1 MNRILLVAALLF
13 SSGLLFA
20 AQTQPAGS
28 SFLDPRSA
36 ETAPENAQ
44 AANAH
49 EDELYSSATN
59 ALNDGQYEQAV
70 SGFDQVVKIHGRK
83 ADGALYWKAYAL
95 YKLSRNT
102 ESLSALN
109 DLRKNYPQSRWLRDA
124 QALRIEIR
132 GPSSQDADPSAEQD
146 EETALI
152 ALNSIMQSD
161 PEKGLPLAQK
171 LLQGNKSLRFK
182 EKVLFILAQ
191 SSSDKAQEVVVST
204 AKGTA
209 DPKLQVYA
217 IRQLAIAGGHRN
229 GQALRDIYTASTN
242 PEVKKQ
248 VLRSFIINGDKEGL
262 LSIIQQEK
270 SPELRR
276 EGIRQLGPM
285 GASSELR
292 QIYKEHSD
300 AETKEAVL
308 QAMGVAGD
316 SQDLIEIAKTETDPE
331 IRERAIRNV
340 GIFGGDAALP
350 ALTSIYNSNADTET
364 KKHIIRALFVHGAA
378 KEMVALARKETNPE
392 LKKEIVRNLALMD
405 SPEVRDYMME
415 ILNK

>member
-70 SGFDQVVKIHGRK
+70 SGFDQVVKIRGRK

-95 YKLSRNT
+95 HRLSRNT
-102 ESLSALN
+102 ESLSAL
-109 DLRKNYPQSRWLRDA
+109 DELRKNYPQSRWLRDA

-132 GPSSQDADPSAEQD
+132 GPSGQETDPSAEED
-146 EETALI
+146 EEMGLI

-161 PEKGLPLAQK
+161 PEKGLVLAQK

-191 SSSDKAQEVVVST
+191 SSSEKAQEVVVAT

-229 GQALRDIYTASTN
+229 DQALRDIYAASTN

-248 VLRSFIINGDKEGL
+248 VLRSFIINGDKEGVMN
-262 LSIIQQEK
+262 IIRHET
-270 SPELRR
+270 SPDLKR
-276 EGIRQLGPM
+276 EAIRQLGPM

-292 QIYKEHSD
+292 QIYKEQSD
-300 AETKEAVL
+300 AETKEAIL

-331 IRERAIRNV
+331 IRSRAIRNV

-350 ALTSIYNSNADTET
+350 ALTSIYNSNADIDT

>member
-70 SGFDQVVKIHGRK
+70 SGFDQVVKIRGRK

-95 YKLSRNT
+95 HRLSRNT
-102 ESLSALN
+102 ESLSAL
-109 DLRKNYPQSRWLRDA
+109 DELRKNYPQSRWLRDA

-132 GPSSQDADPSAEQD
+132 GPSGQETDPSAEED
-146 EETALI
+146 EEMGLI

-161 PEKGLPLAQK
+161 PEKGLVLAQK

-191 SSSDKAQEVVVST
+191 SSSEKAQEVVVAT

-229 GQALRDIYTASTN
+229 DQALRDIYAASTN

-248 VLRSFIINGDKEGL
+248 VLRSFIINGDKEGVMN
-262 LSIIQQEK
+262 IIRHET
-270 SPELRR
+270 SPDLKR
-276 EGIRQLGPM
+276 EAIRQLGPM

-292 QIYKEHSD
+292 QIYKEQSD
-300 AETKEAVL
+300 AETKEAIL

-331 IRERAIRNV
+331 IRSRAIRNV

-350 ALTSIYNSNADTET
+350 ALTSIYNSNADIDT

-405 SPEVRDYMME
+405 SPEVRDYMMQ

>member
-36 ETAPENAQ
+36 ETTPENAQ

-70 SGFDQVVKIHGRK
+70 SGFDQVVKIRGRK

-95 YKLSRNT
+95 HRLSRNT
-102 ESLSALN
+102 ESLSAL
-109 DLRKNYPQSRWLRDA
+109 DELRKNYPQSRWLRDA

-132 GPSSQDADPSAEQD
+132 GPSGQETDPSAEED
-146 EETALI
+146 EEMGLI

-161 PEKGLPLAQK
+161 PEKGLVLAQK

-191 SSSDKAQEVVVST
+191 SSSEKAQEVVVAT

-217 IRQLAIAGGHRN
+217 IRRLAIAGGHRN
-229 GQALRDIYTASTN
+229 DQALRDIYAASTN

-248 VLRSFIINGDKEGL
+248 VLRSFIINGDKEGVMN
-262 LSIIQQEK
+262 IIRHET
-270 SPELRR
+270 SPDLKR
-276 EGIRQLGPM
+276 EAIRQLGPM

-292 QIYKEHSD
+292 QIYKEQSD
-300 AETKEAVL
+300 AETKEAIL

-331 IRERAIRNV
+331 IRSRAIRNV

-350 ALTSIYNSNADTET
+350 ALTSIYNSNADIDT

>member
-1 MNRILLVAALLF
+1 MNRILFVAALFF

-36 ETAPENAQ
+36 ETTPESAQ
-44 AANAH
+44 AVNAH

-59 ALNDGQYEQAV
+59 ALNDGQYDQAI
-70 SGFDQVVKIHGRK
+70 SGFDQVAKIRGRK

-95 YKLSRNT
+95 HRLARNT
-102 ESLSALN
+102 ESVSAL
-109 DLRKNYPQSRWLRDA
+109 DELRKSYPQSRWLRDA

-132 GPSSQDADPSAEQD
+132 GASGREADPKAEDDD
-146 EETALI
+146 EMKAL

-161 PEKGLPLAQK
+161 PDRGVELAQK
-171 LLQGNKSLRFK
+171 LLQGNSSLKLKDRA
-182 EKVLFILAQ
+182 LFVLAQ
-191 SSSDKAQEVVVST
+191 SDSPKAPQVLLSI
-204 AKGTA
+204 AK
-209 DPKLQVYA
+209 DNNQPELQTKA
-217 IRQLAIAGGHRN
+217 IHWLAVGGGKNTHV
-229 GQALRDIYTASTN
+229 LRDIYLASSDIK
-242 PEVKKQ
+242 VKKQ
-248 VLRSFIINGDKEGL
+248 VLRSFIITGDKEGL
-262 LSIIQQEK
+262 LSILQQEK

-285 GASSELR
+285 GAGPELR
-292 QIYKEHSD
+292 QLYKEQSD
-300 AETKEAVL
+300 AETKEAIL
-308 QAMGVAGD
+308 QSMGVAGD
-316 SQDLIEIAKTETDPE
+316 AQGLIEIAKTETDPE
-331 IRERAIRNV
+331 IRSRAIRNV

-350 ALTSIYNSNADTET
+350 ALTSIYSSNADVET
-364 KKHIIRALFVHGAA
+364 KKQIIHALFVHGAA

-392 LKKEIVRNLALMD
+392 LKKEIVRNLSLMD

>member
-1 MNRILLVAALLF
+1 MNRILLVATLIF

-28 SFLDPRSA
+28 SFLDPRSP

-59 ALNDGQYEQAV
+59 ALNDGQYDQAIT
-70 SGFDQVVKIHGRK
+70 GFDQVAKIRGRK

-95 YKLSRNT
+95 HKLSRNT
-102 ESLSALN
+102 ESLSAL
-109 DLRKNYPQSRWLRDA
+109 DELKKNYPQSRWLRDA
-124 QALRIEIR
+124 QALRMEIR
-132 GPSSQDADPSAEQD
+132 GPSSQDVDPSAGED
-146 EETALI
+146 EEMALI

-161 PEKGLPLAQK
+161 PDRGAVLAQK
-171 LLQGNKSLRFK
+171 QLQSNKSLRFK
-182 EKVLFILAQ
+182 ERVLFILAQ
-191 SSSDKAQEVVVST
+191 SSSEKAQEVVVSL

-217 IRQLAIAGGHRN
+217 IRQLAVAGGHRN
-229 GQALRDIYTASTN
+229 GQALRDIYSASTN
-242 PEVKKQ
+242 PEVKRQ

-262 LSIIQQEK
+262 LNIIQQEK

-292 QIYKEHSD
+292 QLYKEQSD
-300 AETKEAVL
+300 AETKEAIL

-331 IRERAIRNV
+331 IRSRAIRNV
-340 GIFGGDAALP
+340 GIFGGEAALP
-350 ALTSIYNSNADTET
+350 ALTSIYNSNADIDT
-364 KKHIIRALFVHGAA
+364 KKQIIHALFVHGAA

-392 LKKEIVRNLALMD
+392 LKKEIVRNLSLMD

>member
-1 MNRILLVAALLF
+1 MNRILFVAALFF

-36 ETAPENAQ
+36 ETTSESAQ
-44 AANAH
+44 AVNAH

-59 ALNDGQYEQAV
+59 ALNDGQYEQAI
-70 SGFDQVVKIHGRK
+70 SGFDQVAKIRGRK

-95 YKLSRNT
+95 HRLARNT
-102 ESLSALN
+102 ESVSAL
-109 DLRKNYPQSRWLRDA
+109 DELRKSYPQSRWLRDA

-132 GPSSQDADPSAEQD
+132 GPSGQETDPGAEDD
-146 EETALI
+146 EEMALV

-161 PEKGLPLAQK
+161 PDRGIVAAQK
-171 LLQGNKSLRFK
+171 LLQSNRSLRFK
-182 EKVLFILAQ
+182 ERVLFILAQ
-191 SSSDKAQEVVVST
+191 SNSEKAQQVVVST

-217 IRQLAIAGGHRN
+217 IRQLAVAGGHRN
-229 GQALRDIYTASTN
+229 GQALRDIYSASTN

-248 VLRSFIINGDKEGL
+248 VLRSFIINGDKEAL
-262 LSIIQQEK
+262 LNIIQQEK
-270 SPELRR
+270 SPDLRR

-292 QIYKEHSD
+292 QLYKEQSD
-300 AETKEAVL
+300 AETKEAIL
-308 QAMGVAGD
+308 HAMGVAGD

-331 IRERAIRNV
+331 IRSRAIRNV
-340 GIFGGDAALP
+340 GIFGGDAAVS
-350 ALTSIYNSNADTET
+350 ALTSIYNSNADVET
-364 KKHIIRALFVHGAA
+364 KKQIIHALFVHGAA

-392 LKKEIVRNLALMD
+392 LKKEIVRNLSLMD

>member
-28 SFLDPRSA
+28 SFLEPRSA

-70 SGFDQVVKIHGRK
+70 SGFDQVVKIRGRK

-95 YKLSRNT
+95 HRLSRNT
-102 ESLSALN
+102 ESLSAL
-109 DLRKNYPQSRWLRDA
+109 DELRKNYPQSRWLRDA

-132 GPSSQDADPSAEQD
+132 GPSGQETDPSAEED
-146 EETALI
+146 EETGLI
-152 ALNSIMQSD
+152 ALNSIMQND
-161 PEKGLPLAQK
+161 PEKGLVLAQK

-191 SSSDKAQEVVVST
+191 SSSEKAQEVVVAT

-229 GQALRDIYTASTN
+229 DQALRDIYAASTN

-248 VLRSFIINGDKEGL
+248 VLRSFIINGDKEGVMN
-262 LSIIQQEK
+262 IIRHET
-270 SPELRR
+270 SPDLKR
-276 EGIRQLGPM
+276 EAIRQLGPM

-292 QIYKEHSD
+292 QIYKEQSD
-300 AETKEAVL
+300 AETKEAIL

-331 IRERAIRNV
+331 IRSRAIRNV

-350 ALTSIYNSNADTET
+350 ALTSIYNSNADIDT